1 MVYPPHRRDS
11 GPGFGTGLLAGG
23 LIGYGLGGGWGGGW
37 GWGGGGWG
45 GGGWG
50 GGGYFNEENITNTNN
65 ITNQTEINNFYGSG
79 DGQELPG
86 MTEDVGMFDGAFD
99 GGGGMDFDIG
109 DFGDF

>member
-23 LIGYGLGGGWGGGW
+23 LLGYGLGGGWGGGW

-65 ITNQTEINNFYGSG
+65 ITNQTEINNYYGG

-86 MTEDVGMFDGAFD
+86 MTEDVGLFGGGFDG